1 MLRSRVVKG
10 PDHRPSAQRIGN
22 GRSPTSKEGKLA
34 CKNYQVTVTEV
45 YVSKSSDKHWSV
57 NISVEAL
64 LYGST
69 SLKDILEQVRPKE
82 VAAKVPVC
90 TWVHVPEN
98 NVGSQPI

>member
-10 PDHRPSAQRIGN
+10 PDHRLSAQRIGS

-34 CKNYQVTVTEV
+34 CKNYQFTVTEV

-69 SLKDILEQVRPKE
+69 SLKDILGQVRPKE
-82 VAAKVPVC
+82 VAAKLPVC